1 MKSFVALD
9 ITIYH
14 IGALCRSAYRTTI
27 QNVMSTVEIID
38 NGSGNAGGLVG
49 YFGGHN
55 GDETTPATFIK
66 NCAVYADIS
75 SENGTAGGLVG
86 ESWEN
91 TQTWE
96 IESCIYMGA
105 VSSGIGFAG
114 ALIGNENTGRTSYLT
129 NIWYCESNN
138 CAIFGKEGN
147 AGNIEQSGV
156 ESKSADDIT
165 PEDAATLLGD
175 AWEYVSGDYPTLK
188 M

>member
-1 MKSFVALD
+1 M
-9 ITIYH
+9 
-14 IGALCRSAYRTTI
+14 
-27 QNVMSTVEIID
+27 
-38 NGSGNAGGLVG
+38 
-49 YFGGHN
+49 
-55 GDETTPATFIK
+55 ATEK
-66 NCAVYADIS
+66 N
-75 SENGTAGGLVG
+75 
-86 ESWEN
+86 
-91 TQTWE
+91 Q
-96 IESCIYMGA
+96 
-105 VSSGIGFAG
+105 SGIGFAG